1 MKEVV
6 SLEKRLPYFTYFHFR
21 SVCSALGQVFS
32 FHKMTLR
39 TLNEGEKRGCRAVSP
54 DEQCSPSTCFLLLSA
69 APVPLSAF
77 ARPPQPLQLLP
88 SLYNRKKLVDII
100 AKFLES
106 SYYLPVTSTRA
117 IN

>member
-88 SLYNRKKLVDII
+88 SFITGKSWSILLPIYFNRLII
-100 AKFLES
+100 
-106 SYYLPVTSTRA
+106 YL
-117 IN
+117 

>member
-6 SLEKRLPYFTYFHFR
+6 SLEKRLPYFTYFHLR
-21 SVCSALGQVFS
+21 SVCSAPVGQVFS
-32 FHKMTLR
+32 CHTNDP
-39 TLNEGEKRGCRAVSP
+39 LNPKGEKRGCSAAGP

-88 SLYNRKKLVDII
+88 SLYNRKKLVDIT
-100 AKFLES
+100 ANLLES